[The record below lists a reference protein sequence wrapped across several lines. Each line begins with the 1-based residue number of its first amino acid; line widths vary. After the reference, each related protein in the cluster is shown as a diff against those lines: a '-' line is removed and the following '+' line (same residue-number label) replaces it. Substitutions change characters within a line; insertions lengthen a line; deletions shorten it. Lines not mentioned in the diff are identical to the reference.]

1 MEYQSLPEP
10 RRASTARLRPH
21 RRFAALLLGAALVGG
36 ILSAAPPS
44 FSPLPTSLP
53 AANAIENHHG
63 PGVNWGNGVHIY
75 GAGAFIINGKFVYCV
90 EPWVRSGTSLP
101 SFVSTEAIPGN
112 SSDGVSV
119 ATTSGAPLRQ
129 ITYLLTRYGQTH
141 DNVQAAAVALAI
153 WEIRGAE
160 GRGNAGYAAEISKV
174 HQSVGPAV
182 VSFAQQLRDEAAAW
196 TTSISAG
203 ASTDTPGISVDAQQP
218 YRGTVTVPVGT
229 LTLSIE
235 NGVFSDGSTTRTW
248 GGAGAPLATS
258 LTWQGQPPQSGGWDR
273 YYRVSFSG
281 SYLEVPPVVE
291 WGDGNG
297 SQSTVSNEEPK
308 VKPLQ
313 TGYADIDTT
322 WAPVVSSIVTSKF
335 VSVGEQHS
343 DDVIF
348 AAAPASPGLSGTWRW
363 RMAAGGREWMPI
375 KARVTA
381 YGPYLTDPALN
392 PSPEAPE
399 GAPVAATSSFTTDV
413 TRDHSTP
420 QRYSFVFNEPILE
433 QGYYTY
439 KWDIDANDQD
449 PAITG
454 EDCLQP
460 NAEAGCRVLPRNYFY
475 SDGFGT
481 AGETQV
487 GKMDQ
492 GFSTKLSTH
501 EIGITDSF
509 TDTITLPEMQ
519 NWLRDDAGNRMPLT
533 LTGTAYLAT
542 GVELA
547 QSVEVAPDAVALAT
561 VRVTS
566 DPGQNGQQLV
576 SEPIRVPVA
585 TSREFTHVTMR
596 WCIVDEDQ
604 EPRARGFWTERC
616 DDFGVPEESARI
628 AHPQVRTEANPSA
641 LTEAPITD
649 TAIVNGRV
657 PEGSELVFELFKK
670 PAVGDPKRDAQ
681 GEPTESAWTQAD
693 IDALAGAPLCTE
705 QNRVAR
711 TEAVQVAAGLG
722 EDARYTSPEVRV
734 ADAGTYWWIES
745 LTHRDDESGEET
757 VLLAGLCGLAN
768 ETTMVTEPQT
778 PEAPKPTPSL
788 AVTGSNEDRT
798 VLGFGALGAAAL
810 LMVCGAA
817 VMLHRRRENRTKRP
831 LAAKKLRECDG

>member
-1 MEYQSLPEP
+1 MEYQPFSKQRSARSP
-10 RRASTARLRPH
+10 RRGLGRRL
-21 RRFAALLLGAALVGG
+21 AALTLGAALLGG
-36 ILSAAPPS
+36 ALAAAPQAFAP
-44 FSPLPTSLP
+44 LP
-53 AANAIENHHG
+53 AASALENHHG

-90 EPWVRSGTSLP
+90 EPWVRSGASVP
-101 SFVSTEAIPGN
+101 EFVGSDAIPGN

-119 ATTSGAPLRQ
+119 AATTGVPLRQ
-129 ITYLLTRYGQTH
+129 ISFLITRYGQTN

-160 GRGNAGYAAEISKV
+160 GRGNAGYAAEIAKV

-182 VSFAQQLRDEAAAW
+182 VSLAQQLRDEAAAW
-196 TTSISAG
+196 TAG
-203 ASTDTPGISVDAQQP
+203 LAAGVSSDTPGVSVVAGQP
-218 YRGTVTVPVGT
+218 YRGTVSVPLGT
-229 LTLSIE
+229 LSLSIE
-235 NGVFSDGSTTRTW
+235 NGVFSDDSTTRSW
-248 GGAGAPLATS
+248 GGTGAPPGTS
-258 LTWQGQPPQSGGWDR
+258 LTWEGLPPQSGGWDR
-273 YYRVSFSG
+273 YYRVSFAG
-281 SYLEVPPVVE
+281 SYLEIPASVQ

-297 SQSTVSNEEPK
+297 WQSAVQGEEPK
-308 VKPLQ
+308 VKPLRAA
-313 TGYADIDTT
+313 YADVDTT
-322 WAPVVSSIVTSKF
+322 WAPVVSSVVTSKF
-335 VSVGEQHS
+335 VSVGERYS

-348 AAAPASPGLSGTWRW
+348 AAAPESPGISGTWRW
-363 RMAAGGREWMPI
+363 RVSESGGREWMPI
-375 KARVTA
+375 RARVTA
-381 YGPYLTDPALN
+381 YGPYLSDPALN
-392 PSPEAPE
+392 PSPEAPV
-399 GAPVAATSSFTTDV
+399 GAPVAATASFTTES
-413 TRDHSTP
+413 TRDQSTP
-420 QRYSFVFNEPILE
+420 QQYSFVFDEQITE

-439 KWDIDANDQD
+439 KWDIDANDQA
-449 PAITG
+449 PEITG
-454 EDCLQP
+454 EDCVQP
-460 NAEAGCRVLPRNYFY
+460 NAETGCRVLPKNYFH

-492 GFSTKLSTH
+492 GFSTKLSAH
-501 EIGITDSF
+501 EIGLNETF

-616 DDFGVPEESARI
+616 DDFGMPEESARI

-670 PAVGDPKRDAQ
+670 PAAGDPKRDAQ

-745 LTHRDDESGEET
+745 LAHRDDESGEET

-768 ETTMVTEPQT
+768 ETTLVTEPQT

-817 VMLHRRRENRTKRP
+817 VMFHRRRENRAKRP

>member
-1 MEYQSLPEP
+1 MEYQPFSKQRSARSP
-10 RRASTARLRPH
+10 RRGLGRRL
-21 RRFAALLLGAALVGG
+21 AALTLGAALLGG
-36 ILSAAPPS
+36 ALAAAPQAFAP
-44 FSPLPTSLP
+44 LP
-53 AANAIENHHG
+53 AASALENHHG
-63 PGVNWGNGVHIY
+63 PGVNWGNGVHVY
-75 GAGAFIINGKFVYCV
+75 GAGAFILNGKFAYCV
-90 EPWVRSGTSLP
+90 EPWVRSGASVP
-101 SFVSTEAIPGN
+101 EFVGSDAIPGN

-119 ATTSGAPLRQ
+119 AATTGVPLRQ
-129 ITYLLTRYGQTH
+129 ISFLITRYGQTN

-160 GRGNAGYAAEISKV
+160 GRGNAGYAAEIAKV

-182 VSFAQQLRDEAAAW
+182 VSLAQQLRDEAAAW
-196 TTSISAG
+196 TAG
-203 ASTDTPGISVDAQQP
+203 LAAGVSSDTPGVSVVAGQP
-218 YRGTVTVPVGT
+218 YRGTVSVPLGT
-229 LTLSIE
+229 LSLSIE
-235 NGVFSDGSTTRTW
+235 NGVFSDGSTTRSW
-248 GGAGAPLATS
+248 GGTGAPPGTS
-258 LTWQGQPPQSGGWDR
+258 LTWEGLPPQSGGWDR
-273 YYRVSFSG
+273 YYRVSFAG
-281 SYLEVPPVVE
+281 SYLEIPASVQ

-297 SQSTVSNEEPK
+297 WQSAVQGEEPK
-308 VKPLQ
+308 VKPLRAA
-313 TGYADIDTT
+313 YADVDTT
-322 WAPVVSSIVTSKF
+322 WAPVVSSVVTSKF
-335 VSVGEQHS
+335 VSVGERYS

-348 AAAPASPGLSGTWRW
+348 AAAPESPGISGTWRW
-363 RMAAGGREWMPI
+363 RVSESGGREWMPI
-375 KARVTA
+375 RARVTA
-381 YGPYLTDPALN
+381 YGPYLSDPALN
-392 PSPEAPE
+392 PSPEAPV
-399 GAPVAATSSFTTDV
+399 GAPVAATASFTTES
-413 TRDHSTP
+413 TRDQSTP
-420 QRYSFVFNEPILE
+420 QQYSFVFDEQITE

-439 KWDIDANDQD
+439 KWDIDANDQA
-449 PAITG
+449 PEITG
-454 EDCLQP
+454 EDCVQP
-460 NAEAGCRVLPRNYFY
+460 NAETGCRVLPKNYFH

-492 GFSTKLSTH
+492 GFSTKLSAH
-501 EIGITDSF
+501 EIGLNETF

-596 WCIVDEDQ
+596 WCVVDEDQ

-616 DDFGVPEESARI
+616 DDFGMPEESARI

-641 LTEAPITD
+641 LIEAPITD

-657 PEGSELVFELFKK
+657 PDGSELVFELFKK
-670 PAVGDPKRDAQ
+670 PAAGDPKRDAQ
-681 GEPTESAWTQAD
+681 GEPAESVWTQAD

-711 TEAVQVAAGLG
+711 TEAVQVTAGLG

-745 LTHRDDESGEET
+745 LMHRDDESGEET

-768 ETTMVTEPQT
+768 ETTTVTEPQA
-778 PEAPKPTPSL
+778 PETPKPTPSL
-788 AVTGSNEDRT
+788 AVTGSNEDRR

-810 LMVCGAA
+810 LMVCGTA
-817 VMLHRRRENRTKRP
+817 VMLHRRRENRAKRS